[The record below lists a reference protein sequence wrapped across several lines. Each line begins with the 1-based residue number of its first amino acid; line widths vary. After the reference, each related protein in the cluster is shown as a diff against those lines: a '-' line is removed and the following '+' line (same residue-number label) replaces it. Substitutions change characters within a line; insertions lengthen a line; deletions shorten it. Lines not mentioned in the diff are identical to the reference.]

1 MNLAS
6 TDIWTEI
13 GKSNQW
19 AAELFD
25 ADQPYVTNPIS
36 GKVPNRYGMLQRLWN
51 AYTPF
56 DIEEGA
62 TPEQEFVREWGY
74 DYTTT
79 FDTIDGVKVPRKV
92 QAELFRLM
100 GEQGIFRDGIR
111 EVMVSANQDYNAMAD
126 FKELQA
132 KGNNPEID
140 NWMMIHD
147 RLKAANT
154 AARENAI
161 AALNPEMSGKLALA
175 KAQMEENKE
184 AAQRGREAIDLQRK

>member
-1 MNLAS
+1 
-6 TDIWTEI
+6 
-13 GKSNQW
+13 
-19 AAELFD
+19 
-25 ADQPYVTNPIS
+25 
-36 GKVPNRYGMLQRLWN
+36 MLQRLWN

-100 GEQGIFRDGIR
+100 GEQGIFRAGIK

-147 RLKAANT
+147 RLKAANK